1 MSETSV
7 EQGFNFLIK
16 TFLLLFGF
24 LIIFLVV
31 VGDILSKWNHKLEKN
46 LSKDVERETLA
57 EWEED
62 S

>member
-31 VGDILSKWNHKLEKN
+31 VGDILSKWNHKWEKN

-62 S
+62 R